1 MWAPADLFSPVLNI
15 VLLPTKRMVSYFY
28 EHPMVLA
35 LVVLAVAVTILGGR
49 RASRSGEP
57 RRATATPG
65 FVVSG
70 VTPLGGSGRRGTGRL
85 PCGG

>member
-35 LVVLAVAVTILGGR
+35 LVVLAVAALITAVTILGGR
-49 RASRSGEP
+49 RASRS
-57 RRATATPG
+57 
-65 FVVSG
+65 
-70 VTPLGGSGRRGTGRL
+70 
-85 PCGG
+85 